1 MTRLEVQL
9 RCHSLRA
16 ANVERDAAASVEESG
31 YVPTGRAVEVLS
43 RIAAALDHG
52 QRGRAWSLT
61 GPYGAGKSSFALF
74 LHALLGHEADPT
86 RQAAQAALA
95 RTDSPLADA
104 WTAGRARTGAGP
116 EGFVRCCVTAQRE
129 PVTATVL
136 RALQVGAAARW
147 QEKLP
152 KAVRHALRQADRDRT
167 PRSLLVAFDAL
178 ADEAP
183 VLLLIDEFG
192 KNLEHLAEEPD
203 GADLFVLQE
212 LAERC
217 TNGTRPGFLLTLQ
230 HLAFDDYLRTA
241 GTVQRREWGK
251 IQGRFED
258 VPFLEAPEQTV
269 ALIADTIRTDHAGP
283 AFQEA
288 KDAWTTRQVQAAA
301 ETGVLE
307 LLPGGAATIA
317 ACYPLHPLTVLAL
330 PELCARFGQHGRTL
344 FAFLTGREPH
354 GVVEFLDTTDT
365 ETHLDTEISAPG
377 LTSLGLDRTFAFFVN
392 AGGGAAG
399 HHQPRLLEIATTV
412 QEQTGL
418 TADER
423 RLLTTVGLLNLLS
436 QGGPF
441 RASVPVLAWA
451 LADDPADQ
459 AGVTTHL
466 VAGLERRG
474 LLTYR
479 GFADEWRVW
488 RGSDLDL
495 RRLLEQAREQVE
507 QWPSAQLL
515 AGAVDA
521 PKVIAGRHTQRV
533 GMLRYFDT
541 VFADPH
547 SPAIDR
553 PGTLDAADGLVVHWL
568 GDPSGAEDSLQ
579 VNDGP
584 KPVVVMTNP
593 DWAQVVEA
601 ARDLAAL
608 QQVLARADVAADP
621 VARRELQEGVA
632 DARRRLAER
641 TSTRSPERSAPSVR
655 LWPSGTGR
663 PVGRSLS
670 PVLSTVCDEVYSSS
684 PTVRNEM
691 LGRRELTSQAAKARR
706 ELLEAMVRHGD
717 QDRLGL
723 EGFGPEVA
731 MYEALLRHTGIH
743 RQVDGVWGFHAPRGD
758 FAAAWG
764 AMRQLVDGA
773 VDVPC
778 PLDRL
783 VEVLLAPPFGL
794 KDGLVPVL
802 LAALLLNRADDVALY
817 QDGTYQQSLTP
828 ELLERLVKAPDRFAV
843 RCFETSPQTGRVFT
857 AVAAATATATGRPDA
872 PLRPLPGRRNTALL
886 AAAAPLLAFA
896 RGLPEYTTKTSALP
910 EEAGQVRQALLRARE
925 PERLLL
931 ADLPAA
937 VGLEPFR
944 GGSRSRTTDLALLQD
959 RLTVALDDLRDAY
972 AMMLDDCRQTLTAE
986 LSSGAATVADLRVEL
1001 RGSAAVLSSRLLE
1014 PRLRSFVAFAAGD
1027 QLDDHAW
1034 LEAVLNNVGGR
1045 PPATWRDDDVA
1056 RFELE
1061 ARGLA
1066 GAYKRML
1073 ALHYDAAAAQRAGF
1087 DALRVTLTRPDGTE
1101 HSDVVWVDHGAK
1113 PQLQRI
1119 VDDAIAAAGRLDA
1132 SSGPALLA
1140 LLAGTVLDQH
1150 TKPDQPPL
1158 IAAAGRKERH
1168 A

>member
-9 RCHSLRA
+9 RRHSLRA
-16 ANVERDAAASVEESG
+16 ANIERDAIAGVEESG

-43 RIAAALDHG
+43 RIAASLDHG
-52 QRGRAWSLT
+52 QQGRAWSLT
-61 GPYGAGKSSFALF
+61 GPYGVGKSSFAVF
-74 LHALLGHEADPT
+74 LHALLGPEADPT
-86 RQAAQAALA
+86 RRAAHAALA

-104 WTAGRARTGAGP
+104 WTAGRDRTGAGP
-116 EGFVRCCVTAQRE
+116 RGFVRCCVTAQRE

-147 QEKLP
+147 REKLP
-152 KAVRHALRQADRDRT
+152 KRVRHALLQADRDRT

-178 ADEAP
+178 AEEAP

-203 GADLFVLQE
+203 GADLFVLQA

-258 VPFLEAPEQTV
+258 VPFLESSEQTV
-269 ALIADTIRTDHAGP
+269 ALIADTVTTDQAGP
-283 AFQEA
+283 AFQTA
-288 KDAWTTRQVQAAA
+288 KDAWTDRQVRAAA

-330 PELCARFGQHGRTL
+330 PDLCARFGQHGRTL
-344 FAFLTGREPH
+344 FAFLTGHEPH

-365 ETHLDTEISAPG
+365 DTDVETGTAG
-377 LTSLGLDRTFAFFVN
+377 LASVGLDRTFSFFVN
-392 AGGGAAG
+392 ASGGAAG
-399 HHQPRLLEIATTV
+399 RHQPRLLEIATAV

-418 TADER
+418 SADER

-441 RASVPVLAWA
+441 RASIPVLAWA
-451 LADDPADQ
+451 MADDPGDP
-459 AGVTTHL
+459 AGVAARL
-466 VAGLERRG
+466 VTGLEQRG

-495 RRLLEQAREQVE
+495 RRLVEQARDQVD
-507 QWPSAQLL
+507 QWPAAQLL
-515 AGAVDA
+515 AGAVEA

-541 VFADPH
+541 VFADLD
-547 SPAIDR
+547 SPPIVR
-553 PGTLDAADGLVVHWL
+553 PGTLEAADGLIVHWL
-568 GDPSGAEDSLQ
+568 GDPDAAEEGLRVERGA
-579 VNDGP
+579 
-584 KPVVVMTNP
+584 KPVVVVTSP
-593 DWAQVVEA
+593 DWAQVVES
-601 ARDLAAL
+601 ARELAAL
-608 QQVLARADVAADP
+608 QQVLARADVASDP

-641 TSTRSPERSAPSVR
+641 TSTRSPERSTPLVG
-655 LWPSGTGR
+655 LWPVGPFE
-663 PVGRSLS
+663 PVGQSMS
-670 PVLSTVCDEVYSSS
+670 PVLSTVCDQVYSSS

-706 ELLEAMVRHGD
+706 QLLEAMVLHGD

-723 EGFGPEVA
+723 NGYGPEVA

-743 RQVDGVWGFHAPRGD
+743 RQVNGVWGFHAPRSD
-758 FAAAWG
+758 LAPAWG
-764 AMRQLVDGA
+764 AMQQLIDSA
-773 VDVPC
+773 ADTPC
-778 PLDRL
+778 SLDRL

-794 KDGLVPVL
+794 KDGPVPVL
-802 LAALLLNRADDVALY
+802 LAAALLNRADDVALY

-843 RCFETSPQTGRVFT
+843 RFFEASLQTGRVFA
-857 AVAAATATATGRPDA
+857 AVAAATEAATGRPGA
-872 PLRPLPGRRNTALL
+872 PLRPLAGRRNAALL

-896 RGLPEYTTKTSALP
+896 RGLPEYTAKTSALP
-910 EEAGQVRQALLRARE
+910 DEARQVRQALLHARE
-925 PERLLL
+925 PEQLLL
-931 ADLPAA
+931 ADLPEA
-937 VGLEPFR
+937 VGLKAFR
-944 GGSRSRTTDLALLQD
+944 GGSRGRADDLTLLQD
-959 RLTVALDDLRDAY
+959 RLTVALEDLRDAY
-972 AMMLDDCRQTLTAE
+972 TMMLDDCRQVLAAE
-986 LSSGAATVADLRVEL
+986 LSSGAGDVAGLRVEL
-1001 RGSAAVLSSRLLE
+1001 RRSAAVLSSRLLE

-1027 QLDDHAW
+1027 QLDDQAW

-1087 DALRVTLTRPDGTE
+1087 DALRVTLTRQDGTE
-1101 HSDVVWVDHGAK
+1101 HSDVVWIDHAAK
-1113 PQLQRI
+1113 PRLQRI
-1119 VDDAIAAAGRLDA
+1119 VDDAVAAAGRLDA

-1140 LLAGTVLDQH
+1140 LLATAVLDQH
-1150 TKPDQPPL
+1150 IKPGQPPL
-1158 IAAAGRKERH
+1158 VAAAGRKERH